1 MDLKNPSAEFTGL
14 LLRAGG
20 DGRGRV
26 LIAMAGGVSAA
37 RSMRAVFF
45 VDAMALAALAFTI
58 NRLMTPIGFDAP
70 PAD

>member
-14 LLRAGG
+14 VLRAGG

-37 RSMRAVFF
+37 RSMRAVRA
-45 VDAMALAALAFTI
+45 VAIAVAPDGGVQLA
-58 NRLMTPIGFDAP
+58 GEV
-70 PAD
+70 